1 MRSIHGQLSTRL
13 LLLASLLGTAR
24 GARGG
29 GGSGATSGAPEAL
42 FPRLTLTTGILRG
55 AHVDGGKLSR
65 FLGVPFAAPPV
76 GVLRWQ
82 PPAPPSNWSGV
93 RNALTYGN
101 SCVQDSSSF
110 FADFS
115 KVLGSYES

>member
-1 MRSIHGQLSTRL
+1 MQFALLL
-13 LLLASLLGTAR
+13 LLLASRIGTAR

-29 GGSGATSGAPEAL
+29 GWSGATSGAPEAL
-42 FPRLTLTTGILRG
+42 VPRLTLTTGILRG
-55 AHVDGGKLSR
+55 AHVDGKLSR

-110 FADFS
+110 FANFS
-115 KVLGSYES
+115 KVRNIQCL